1 MTRQSVLRSLC
12 ALALG
17 LFLSATA
24 HAQLF
29 RTYIAPDGNDGNPC
43 TLAAP
48 CRLLPAALATVIN
61 GGEIWMLGSANYNT
75 SPVNIAKSVTILAVP
90 GALGSVVAIGG
101 NAIDIATAG
110 VKVSLRNLVIVPFI
124 GGGGTNGIN
133 MTAGTSLTVEN
144 CLIAN
149 LPGTGIIAN
158 GVMNVLLTDSTVRGN
173 GNRGMSV
180 LNGARAT
187 VTRTTVSQ
195 NTNYGIYVQGSTV
208 NTITTADIADST
220 MSTNDFGVYALSSN
234 ASAVVKVSV
243 RDSRAVGNVSFGV
256 VAHSSAGAP
265 VTVSASNNIISN
277 NNTGILAQTSGA
289 RVWASGN
296 TVSDNVYGLFNNGL
310 ALFESAGDNAV
321 RNNSSGNSGVI
332 TPIAKM

>member
-1 MTRQSVLRSLC
+1 MMRHIALRAMF
-12 ALALG
+12 ALTLG
-17 LFLSATA
+17 LFLTATA

-48 CRLLPAALATVIN
+48 CRLLPAALAAVID

-75 SPVNIAKSVTILAVP
+75 GPVNIAKSVTILAVP

-101 NAIDIATAG
+101 NAIDIATAS

-124 GGGGTNGIN
+124 GGGGVNGIN

-158 GVMNVLLTDSTVRGN
+158 GVMNVLVTDSTVRGN

-187 VTRTTVSQ
+187 VTRTTVSG
-195 NTNYGIYVQGSTV
+195 NTNTGIVVQGISAST
-208 NTITTADIADST
+208 TTTADIADST
-220 MSTNDFGVYALSSN
+220 MSTNNFGVYAQSSN

-256 VAHSSAGAP
+256 VADSNAGAS
-265 VTVSASNNIISN
+265 VNVSASNNIISN
-277 NNTGILAQTSGA
+277 NNTGIYAASPGV

-296 TVSDNVYGLFNNGL
+296 TVSDNVTGLSNSNS
-310 ALFESAGDNAV
+310 ALIESAGDNAV
-321 RNNSSGNSGVI
+321 RNNTTQTTGTI

>member
-17 LFLSATA
+17 LSLSAA
-24 HAQLF
+24 ANAQLF
-29 RTYIAPDGNDGNPC
+29 RTYIAPDGVDSNPC

-48 CRLLPAALATVIN
+48 CRLLPAALATVID

-101 NAIDIATAG
+101 NAINIATAG
-110 VKVSLRNLVIVPFI
+110 VKVSLRNLVIVPFV

-149 LPGTGIIAN
+149 LPQSGIVAN
-158 GVMNVLLTDSTVRGN
+158 GIMNVLVTDSTVRGN
-173 GNRGMSV
+173 GEYG
-180 LNGARAT
+180 LFIQNGPRAT
-187 VTRTTVSQ
+187 VTRTTLSR
-195 NTNYGIYVQGSTV
+195 NTLRGIYVRGDIASIT
-208 NTITTADIADST
+208 TTADIADST
-220 MSTNDFGVYALSSN
+220 MSNNFHGVYAQS
-234 ASAVVKVSV
+234 AIAGAVVKVSV
-243 RDSRAVGNVSFGV
+243 RDSRVVGHGGYGIAADAPPASVS
-256 VAHSSAGAP
+256 
-265 VTVSASNNIISN
+265 VSASNNVISN
-277 NNTGILAQTSGA
+277 NNAGIYATGPGA
-289 RVWASGN
+289 RIWASGN
-296 TVSDNVYGLFNNGL
+296 TVSDNTFGLFNNG

-321 RNNSSGNSGVI
+321 RNNSSGNTGTISTV
-332 TPIAKM
+332 AKM